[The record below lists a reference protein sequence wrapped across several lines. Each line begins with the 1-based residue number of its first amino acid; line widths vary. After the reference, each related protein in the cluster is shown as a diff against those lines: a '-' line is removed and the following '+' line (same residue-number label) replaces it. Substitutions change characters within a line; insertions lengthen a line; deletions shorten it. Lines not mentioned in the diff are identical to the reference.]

1 MTTEPAAPFATLVQD
16 ALNAAATPEK
26 IAAKVQAHVDKAVD
40 QAIADA
46 MYSYSDTG
54 KVVKAALTDSLRVNN
69 LNLPSYGHVVA
80 QIVERQIQARVSEVV
95 AAKLSADLEN
105 LLTLA
110 PKRAKLSELVE
121 ELLGKE
127 DEGGCSCDGPA
138 SIHFEVE
145 WSDGSFCHVYI
156 SKEKPRSKWEADIR
170 LMFHLP
176 KKVDAYARG
185 EAIEAPIWTGHVK
198 GSDLKKDVRFGYGAD
213 YPKQKTE
220 FGRWFGFEQK
230 ILAMYACGTVI
241 EIDEDAVVTSRGDW

>member
-40 QAIADA
+40 EAIADA
-46 MYSYSDTG
+46 MRSWSDTG
-54 KVVKAALTDSLRVNN
+54 KVLKGALTDSLRVNN

-95 AAKLSADLEN
+95 AAKLAADLEN

-110 PKRAKLSELVE
+110 PKRAKLSELVA
-121 ELLGKE
+121 ELLGKDE
-127 DEGGCSCDGPA
+127 DGECRCDGP
-138 SIHFEVE
+138 SRVYCNVE
-145 WSDGSFCHVYI
+145 WQDWAAAYINI
-156 SKEKPRSKWEADIR
+156 SKEKPASRYDSDIS
-170 LMFHLP
+170 LIIWLP
-176 KKVDAYARG
+176 KKGDDYARG
-185 EAIEAPIWTGHVK
+185 EVIEGTISSGHVK
-198 GSDLKKDVRFGYGAD
+198 GSDLKKDVRFGYGTEH
-213 YPKQKTE
+213 PKQKTE